1 MSLNLA
7 RRPFVNSRPI
17 TRLAVVLWLAGGA
30 LALWNGAEI
39 WRLSNTLGERRHAL
53 AEMETRAV
61 AGQQR
66 IAALQA
72 ELRGIDL
79 FAENERSSFLNR
91 EIDRRTLSWTTLFQ
105 RLGEVLPRQVRLVQ
119 IVPTLAS
126 PAQRRGPVRGAAA
139 SGWISLGLTG
149 YAESDEAL
157 LDFVDALFA
166 HPAFASPDL
175 QRESVPAGQP
185 IQFELRVDYQPLAA
199 PAGEKVASRPAASD
213 RGAGERTAAATPM
226 AAGSEPG
233 PGLLGGSIPPPAG
246 VARAVPLAPAPGA
259 AASSVSIG
267 EAAVPEAAPVAEG
280 SAVGAPGGPSA
291 RWAPR
296 TSTAVDS
303 GAVGGWGEAPSASV
317 PVAGGRAS
325 APRAGQ
331 VPLPLGTAAS
341 ATRRLR

>member
-53 AEMETRAV
+53 TEMEARAV
-61 AGQQR
+61 AGQRR
-66 IAALQA
+66 IAGLQS

-185 IQFELRVDYQPLAA
+185 IQFELRVDFRPLAA
-199 PAGEKVASRPAASD
+199 PTGEKVASQPTTAGAAAAKSDSAMLPAAG
-213 RGAGERTAAATPM
+213 R
-226 AAGSEPG
+226 EPE
-233 PGLLGGSIPPPAG
+233 PALPGGSIAPPAG
-246 VARAVPLAPAPGA
+246 GARAVQLAPAGGAGA
-259 AASSVSIG
+259 APVTIG
-267 EAAVPEAAPVAEG
+267 EVAVPENAPVPGQASGAEPEP
-280 SAVGAPGGPSA
+280 SSA

-296 TSTAVDS
+296 ASTAVES
-303 GAVGGWGEAPSASV
+303 GAVGGWGEAPAASAPAV
-317 PVAGGRAS
+317 GGRAS

-331 VPLPLGTAAS
+331 VPVPLGAAAS